1 MIPVFVLQIK
11 KIYIVHMLIYIN
23 MKYTKKN
30 IFKTTEDQYEFLR
43 RLSFESHKSMSQIIR
58 ECLKKEYP
66 DFPFGD

>member
-1 MIPVFVLQIK
+1 
-11 KIYIVHMLIYIN
+11 MLIHIN

-43 RLSFESHKSMSQIIR
+43 TLSFESHKSMSQIIR

-66 DFPFGD
+66 DFPLGD

>member
-1 MIPVFVLQIK
+1 
-11 KIYIVHMLIYIN
+11 

-43 RLSFESHKSMSQIIR
+43 TLSFESRKSMSRIIR